1 MKIRFLFFTFFYAL
15 CCNAQDT
22 IVVQQLASRI
32 QEVESQV
39 NEISENSRENIRRL
53 QKVNKLLVHQ
63 KKVLLKEIQ
72 QNKNKNDS
80 LTLLIDEKN
89 KAFEKV
95 VEKLGVGLSTTNTV
109 IEKSNKELKK
119 NIQKNSSVGWIGFAI
134 GLILVLVVYFLLR
147 KRISSGS
154 STVHV
159 IKNAQEKL
167 ELAHKQIQEETL
179 KLDGRLVEILD
190 RQIQVQNEKG
200 VSGEKDHSLVLKVA
214 DEIVKIELNL
224 SRMDSSV
231 KGYKQ
236 LSKAVERM
244 KNNFMAQG
252 YEIVDM
258 LGKPYN
264 DGMRINADFVIDEDI
279 PEGVRTI
286 TSIIKPQINYNG
298 EMIQKAT
305 VTVVQNI

>member
-1 MKIRFLFFTFFYAL
+1 MKIRFLFFTLFYAL

-22 IVVQQLASRI
+22 IIVQQLASRI

-53 QKVNKLLVHQ
+53 QKVNKLLVYQ
-63 KKVLLKEIQ
+63 KKVLLQEIQ

-119 NIQKNSSVGWIGFAI
+119 NIQKNSSVGWIGFAL

-154 STVHV
+154 SAVHV

-252 YEIVDM
+252 YEFVDM